1 MALRLFRLCSNG
13 PATNVEVLDM
23 LPSGVQF
30 NSQQATHGGYNSTT
44 GIWNLA
50 APLFLAGESATLE
63 LTVTVDGGTGGQAIS
78 NTAAIESVDQTDP
91 APGNDSDDAVITVQ

>member
-1 MALRLFRLCSNG
+1 
-13 PATNVEVLDM
+13 M

-63 LTVTVDGGTGGQAIS
+63 LTVTVDGG
-78 NTAAIESVDQTDP
+78 
-91 APGNDSDDAVITVQ
+91 AVSEPLSQPVYD

>member
-50 APLFLAGESATLE
+50 APLFQVKSKSSCSRERPRATES
-63 LTVTVDGGTGGQAIS
+63 GG
-78 NTAAIESVDQTDP
+78 
-91 APGNDSDDAVITVQ
+91 AVSEPLSQPVYD